1 MRLGYSHERHLEN
14 FMTVTSF
21 QPQPSL
27 ASRVINGILSVKPLA
42 KLAKYQARNMIIN
55 RAEKIGVPWRD
66 NVRQLSQHNWQKE
79 LAHVEN
85 PNLVYPDYYVCSFHG
100 YDTGN
105 LSWESAL
112 EVESAAYA
120 VHASIWPG
128 AGLSGDPRLR
138 HNYHE
143 SLKQQLSLTPQSIL
157 DIGCSVG
164 MSTFPLQEMYPEAKV
179 TGVDL
184 SAYHLAVAHYRSQQR
199 HLNIDWVHATAE
211 ETNLPSASFDL
222 VSAFLLYHELPKTA
236 AIAIFKEARRL
247 LKPGGYF
254 TMMDMNPRAEAFQK
268 MPPYV
273 LTLLKST
280 EPYLDQYFA
289 LDVEAALTEAGFE
302 TPTITSISPRHRA
315 IVAKVR

>member
-1 MRLGYSHERHLEN
+1 
-14 FMTVTSF
+14 MTVTSF
-21 QPQPSL
+21 QPQPGL

-42 KLAKYQARNMIIN
+42 KLAKHQARNMIIN

-66 NVRQLSQHNWQKE
+66 NVRQLSQHNWQEE
-79 LAHVEN
+79 LANVEN
-85 PNLVYPDYYVCSFHG
+85 SNLVYPDYYVCSFHG
-100 YDTGN
+100 YDSGN

-120 VHASIWPG
+120 VHASIWPD
-128 AGLSGDPRLR
+128 AGVKGDPRLR
-138 HNYHE
+138 DNYH
-143 SLKQQLSLTPQSIL
+143 SILKQQLSLNPQTIL

-164 MSTFPLQEMYPEAKV
+164 MSTFPLQEMYPNAKL
-179 TGVDL
+179 TGLDL
-184 SAYHLAVAHYRSQQR
+184 SAYHLAVARYRSQQR
-199 HLNIDWVHATAE
+199 NLDIDWVHAAAE
-211 ETNLPSASFDL
+211 ETNFPSASFDL
-222 VSAFLLYHELPKTA
+222 VSSFLLYHELPKTA

-289 LDVEAALTEAGFE
+289 LDVETALTEAGFE
-302 TPTITSISPRHRA
+302 TPTITPVSPRHRA
-315 IVAKVR
+315 IVARLS

>member
-1 MRLGYSHERHLEN
+1 
-14 FMTVTSF
+14 MTVTSF
-21 QPQPSL
+21 QPQPGL
-27 ASRVINGILSVKPLA
+27 ASRMINGILSIKPLA
-42 KLAKYQARNMIIN
+42 KLAKHQARNMIIT

-66 NVRQLSQHNWQKE
+66 NVRQLSQHNWQEE
-79 LAHVEN
+79 LANVEN
-85 PNLVYPDYYVCSFHG
+85 SNLVYPDYYVCSFHG
-100 YDTGN
+100 YDSGN

-120 VHASIWPG
+120 VHASIWPD
-128 AGLSGDPRLR
+128 AGVKGDPRLR
-138 HNYHE
+138 DNYH
-143 SLKQQLSLTPQSIL
+143 SILKQQLSLNPQTIL

-164 MSTFPLQEMYPEAKV
+164 MSTFPLQEMYPNAKL
-179 TGVDL
+179 TGLDL

-199 HLNIDWVHATAE
+199 NLDIDWVHAAAE

-222 VSAFLLYHELPKTA
+222 VSTFLLYHELPKTA

-289 LDVEAALTEAGFE
+289 LDVETALTEAGFE
-302 TPTITSISPRHRA
+302 TPTITPVSPRHRA
-315 IVAKVR
+315 IVAKVNFKKSEKGYLL

>member
-1 MRLGYSHERHLEN
+1 
-14 FMTVTSF
+14 MTVTSF
-21 QPQPSL
+21 QPQPGL

-42 KLAKYQARNMIIN
+42 KLAKHQARNMIIN

-66 NVRQLSQHNWQKE
+66 NVRQLSQHNWQEE
-79 LAHVEN
+79 LANVEN
-85 PNLVYPDYYVCSFHG
+85 PHLVYPDYYVCSFHA

-120 VHASIWPG
+120 VHASIWPD
-128 AGLSGDPRLR
+128 AGVKGDPRLR
-138 HNYHE
+138 DNYH
-143 SLKQQLSLTPQSIL
+143 SILKQQLSLNPQTIL

-164 MSTFPLQEMYPEAKV
+164 MSTFPLQEMYPNAKL
-179 TGVDL
+179 TGLDL
-184 SAYHLAVAHYRSQQR
+184 SAYHLAVARYRSQQR
-199 HLNIDWVHATAE
+199 NLDIDWVHAAAE

-222 VSAFLLYHELPKTA
+222 VSSFLLYHELPKTA

-247 LKPGGYF
+247 LKPEGYF

-289 LDVEAALTEAGFE
+289 LDVETALTEAGFE
-302 TPTITSISPRHRA
+302 TPTITPVSPRHRA
-315 IVAKVR
+315 IVARLS

>member
-1 MRLGYSHERHLEN
+1 
-14 FMTVTSF
+14 MTVTSF
-21 QPQPSL
+21 QPQPGL
-27 ASRVINGILSVKPLA
+27 ASRMINGILSIKPLA
-42 KLAKYQARNMIIN
+42 KLAKHQARNMIIN

-66 NVRQLSQHNWQKE
+66 NVRQLSQHNWQEE
-79 LAHVEN
+79 LANVEN

-112 EVESAAYA
+112 EVESAAYS
-120 VHASIWPG
+120 VHASIWPD
-128 AGLSGDPRLR
+128 AGVKGDTRLR
-138 HNYHE
+138 DNYH
-143 SLKQQLSLTPQSIL
+143 SILKQQLSLNPQTIL

-164 MSTFPLQEMYPEAKV
+164 MSTFPLQEMYPNAKL
-179 TGVDL
+179 TGLDL

-199 HLNIDWVHATAE
+199 NLDIDWVHAAAE
-211 ETNLPSASFDL
+211 ETNLSSASFDL
-222 VSAFLLYHELPKTA
+222 VSTFLLYHELPKTA

-289 LDVEAALTEAGFE
+289 LDVETALIEAGFQ
-302 TPTITSISPRHRA
+302 TPTITPVSPRHRA
-315 IVAKVR
+315 IVAKVN